1 MARWQRTRL
10 PVQETQERWVPS
22 LGQKNPLEEEMQPTP
37 VLLPRKFHGQKS
49 LEGYSPGD
57 AKSQTRLYD

>member
-37 VLLPRKFHGQKS
+37 VYWPGEFHG
-49 LEGYSPGD
+49 LFSPWGCKESD
-57 AKSQTRLYD
+57 LTK